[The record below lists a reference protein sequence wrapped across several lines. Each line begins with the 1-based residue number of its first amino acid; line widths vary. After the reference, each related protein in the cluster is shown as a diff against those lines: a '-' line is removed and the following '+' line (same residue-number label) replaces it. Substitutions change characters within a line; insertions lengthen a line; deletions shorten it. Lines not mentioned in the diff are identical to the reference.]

1 MHTDPRI
8 VRTRKSIID
17 ALLALMVDRKIE
29 KITVKDITMKA
40 GVNRATFYHHFK
52 DKQALLSYTIEERLI
67 RYVLL
72 PFSKAETI
80 GPSII
85 RHVLEAIVELHDY
98 LEGHCQLNFYN
109 YKLEIEKEIKAV
121 LVHSFLPLVVKS
133 KNTISEPMAKVYTYK
148 LVGGIYS
155 SAVAIRQVNQQRSDL
170 ISYAIDE
177 LLK

>member
-1 MHTDPRI
+1 MQTDPRI
-8 VRTRKSIID
+8 IRTRKSIID
-17 ALLALMVDRKIE
+17 ALLALMAERKVE
-29 KITVKDITMKA
+29 KITVKDITIKA

-52 DKQALLSYTIEERLI
+52 DKQALLAYTMEERLI

-72 PFSKAETI
+72 PFNEAETL
-80 GPSII
+80 GPSVI
-85 RHVLEAIVELHDY
+85 RHVLEAIIELHDY

-109 YKLEIEKEIKAV
+109 YKLEIEEEIKAV

-133 KNTISEPMAKVYTYK
+133 KDQISEPMAKVYTYK

-155 SAVAIRQVNQQRSDL
+155 SAVAIRQVNRRRSAL
-170 ISYAIDE
+170 ISYAIEE